1 MLLESKGRVLS
12 KSFLLDEVWGINFET
27 ETTVVDTYISYLRKK
42 LHRDGFEGIRTVR
55 GVGFQLLLEKK

>member
-1 MLLESKGRVLS
+1 LE
-12 KSFLLDEVWGINFET
+12 EVWGINFET

-55 GVGFQLLLEKK
+55 GVGFQLQVEKK